1 MIEERQKPD
10 TKKRGLGR
18 GLDALFG
25 DEEATFVTSGTVSEE
40 KGAGISRKM
49 AGIDQLEPGKYQP
62 RQQIAPESLEEL
74 SNSIKIHGILQ
85 PILVRP
91 KSGSGKYEIIAGERR
106 WRAAQKAQLH
116 EVPVVVKELTDVQAA
131 EIALIENLQRTDLN
145 ILEES
150 QGYQRL
156 MGEFGH
162 TQEKLATVIGKSR
175 SHIANTMRLL
185 ALPASVQALVRQG
198 KLSAGHARALITA
211 NNPEE
216 LAKIVLNQNL
226 SVRETEKLAAGEGG
240 GRKSKPGKSSSSVAK
255 DVNTL
260 ALEKEV
266 SEKLGLKVSVDVAGH
281 TNGEIPY
288 GAVKIEFKNLDQL
301 DYVMRK
307 LSSR

>member
-1 MIEERQKPD
+1 
-10 TKKRGLGR
+10 
-18 GLDALFG
+18 
-25 DEEATFVTSGTVSEE
+25 
-40 KGAGISRKM
+40 
-49 AGIDQLEPGKYQP
+49 
-62 RQQIAPESLEEL
+62 
-74 SNSIKIHGILQ
+74 
-85 PILVRP
+85 
-91 KSGSGKYEIIAGERR
+91 
-106 WRAAQKAQLH
+106 QLH
-116 EVPVVVKELTDVQAA
+116 EVPVVVKELDDVQAL
-131 EIALIENLQRTDLN
+131 EIALIENLQRSDLN
-145 ILEES
+145 ILEEA

-185 ALPASVQALVRQG
+185 ALPPSVQTLVRQG
-198 KLSAGHARALITA
+198 KLTAGHARALITA
-211 NNPEE
+211 KNPEE

-226 SVRETEKLAAGEGG
+226 SVRETEKLVAGEGGGG
-240 GRKSKPGKSSSSVAK
+240 GRKSKPGKSSSSGSVAK

-281 TNGEIPY
+281 ADGEIPY
-288 GAVKIEFKNLDQL
+288 GAVRIEFKNLDQL

>member
-10 TKKRGLGR
+10 AKKRGLGR

-25 DEEATFVTSGTVSEE
+25 DEEANFVTSGTVSEE
-40 KGAGISRKM
+40 KGTGIGRKM
-49 AGIDQLEPGKYQP
+49 AGIDQLQPGKYQP

-91 KSGSGKYEIIAGERR
+91 IAGDRYEIIAGERR

-116 EVPVVVKELTDVQAA
+116 EVPVVVKELDDVQAL
-131 EIALIENLQRTDLN
+131 EVALIENLQRSDLN
-145 ILEES
+145 ILEEA

-162 TQEKLATVIGKSR
+162 TQEKLAAVIGKSR

-185 ALPASVQALVRQG
+185 ALPPGVQALVRQG

-211 NNPEE
+211 KNPDE

-240 GRKSKPGKSSSSVAK
+240 GRKSKPGRSSSSVTK

-260 ALEKEV
+260 ALEKEI
-266 SEKLGLKVSVDVAGH
+266 SEKLGLKVSVDVAGRS
-281 TNGEIPY
+281 NGEIPY